1 MIMQWLDEI
10 KWNGDG
16 LVSVIVQEQYSNKI
30 LMSAWMNRETLI
42 ATVETGQ
49 ATYWS
54 RSRRKL
60 WRKGEQSGHVQH
72 VKEIRLDC
80 DGDAILLIV
89 EQQGGI
95 ACHTGRRSCF
105 FRKLQGRQWDV
116 IDPVVRD
123 PADIYGNS
131 DN

>member
-10 KWNGDG
+10 KWNSDG

-30 LMSAWMNRETLI
+30 LMSAWMNREALI